1 MKRGLRIGLLA
12 IAALGV
18 ACRGIVGI
26 EDLTVSDGGG
36 VTPGTDAGDAGG
48 GGDAAK
54 EGSVPPGP
62 PAPPGV
68 PPMPPPPPGDA
79 GECHVTAANFP
90 DCMACCRND
99 NAGQLQAWDDTAR
112 TAGCLCDASTC
123 QSSCQADL
131 CAATPVPPGPTC
143 FPCFDPWS
151 AGVPQHTGQEC
162 DNARTTCGNGT
173 TCRDIVACFLS
184 CRGKQ

>member
-1 MKRGLRIGLLA
+1 MRRSGLLA

-26 EDLTVSDGGG
+26 EDLSVVDGGTPPPAAGDGGG
-36 VTPGTDAGDAGG
+36 GDA
-48 GGDAAK
+48 GDAAK
-54 EGSVPPGP
+54 EGSVPPG
-62 PAPPGV
+62 PPGV

-79 GECHVTAANFP
+79 GSCHTTAANFP
-90 DCMACCRND
+90 DCMTCCRND

-112 TAGCLCDASTC
+112 AAGCLCDASTC

-131 CAATPVPPGPTC
+131 CAATPAPPGPTC
-143 FPCFDPWS
+143 LPCFDPWS
-151 AGVPQHTGQEC
+151 AGVPQHTGVDC

-173 TCRDIVACFLS
+173 ACRDIVACFVS